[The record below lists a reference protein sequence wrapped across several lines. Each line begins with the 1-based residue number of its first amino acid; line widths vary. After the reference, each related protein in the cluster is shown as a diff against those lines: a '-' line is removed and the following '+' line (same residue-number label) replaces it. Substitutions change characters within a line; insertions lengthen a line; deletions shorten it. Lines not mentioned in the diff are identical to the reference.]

1 MEKINEY
8 NLRYKKRSAY
18 SITAIIFLFLAVIS
32 SFVFGFLVFNCSSL
46 LEVFKGFSLL
56 ILIFVILTL
65 VFAIYFFNISRM
77 NYVSIKNKKIIVNS
91 GTIFSRSIDM
101 DKIEKIKIK
110 DNMMIIMA
118 KDSED
123 EININLRKLTLRN
136 EEKLTDALSN
146 YIRVY

>member
-8 NLRYKKRSAY
+8 NLKYKKRSAY

-56 ILIFVILTL
+56 ILIFVLLTL
-65 VFAIYFFNISRM
+65 IFAIYFLNISKI

-91 GTIFSRSIDM
+91 GNIFSKSIDM

-110 DNMMIIMA
+110 DNRMIIMI

-123 EININLRKLTLRN
+123 EININLKKLTLRN
-136 EEKLTDALSN
+136 EEKLMDALSN

>member
-8 NLRYKKRSAY
+8 NLKYKKRSAY

-32 SFVFGFLVFNCSSL
+32 SFIFGFLVFNCNSL

-56 ILIFVILTL
+56 LLIFVILTL
-65 VFAIYFFNISRM
+65 IFAIYFFNISRI
-77 NYVSIKNKKIIVNS
+77 NYVSIRNKKIIVNS
-91 GTIFSRSIDM
+91 GTIFSKSIEM

-110 DNMMIIMA
+110 DNMMIIMIE
-118 KDSED
+118 DSED
-123 EININLRKLTLRN
+123 EININLKKLTLRN
-136 EEKLTDALSN
+136 EEKLMDALSN

>member
-8 NLRYKKRSAY
+8 NLKYKKRSAY

-65 VFAIYFFNISRM
+65 VFAIYFLNISRM

-123 EININLRKLTLRN
+123 EININLKKLTLRN

>member
-8 NLRYKKRSAY
+8 NLKYKKKSTH
-18 SITAIIFLFLAVIS
+18 SITATIFLFLAIIS

-65 VFAIYFFNISRM
+65 IFAIYFFNISKI
-77 NYVSIKNKKIIVNS
+77 NYVSIKNKKIMVNS
-91 GTIFSRSIDM
+91 GTIFNKNIDM

-110 DNMMIIMA
+110 DNMMIIMI

-123 EININLRKLTLRN
+123 EININLKKLTLRN
-136 EEKLTDALSN
+136 EEKLMDALSN